1 MPFGSGI
8 SLWFE
13 KGKDWE
19 LSRGRVCGF
28 LGFRRVWQLLA
39 IEDQISE
46 YLSDDRLA
54 LPDASF
60 WDSKFANT
68 LA

>member
-1 MPFGSGI
+1 MGSVCRLRGY
-8 SLWFE
+8 
-13 KGKDWE
+13 E
-19 LSRGRVCGF
+19 LGGVRGRVWGF
-28 LGFRRVWQLLA
+28 LGFRRIGQLLA

-46 YLSDDRLA
+46 YLSDDQLA

-60 WDSKFANT
+60 CDSKLANI